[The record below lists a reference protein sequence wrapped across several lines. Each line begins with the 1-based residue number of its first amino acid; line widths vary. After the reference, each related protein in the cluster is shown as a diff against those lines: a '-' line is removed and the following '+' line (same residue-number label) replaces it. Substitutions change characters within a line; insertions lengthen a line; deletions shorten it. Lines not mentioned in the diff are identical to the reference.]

1 MTDASEET
9 RTSLID
15 NMSETAKMMY
25 HEIYRDIRLADGI
38 DKNATKG
45 FDQDSEV
52 YEVLKLNSN
61 LALMLMELCV
71 ILSEEMSRQNVVE
84 RRFLLRR
91 CVMICHEGY
100 KYLFGFKENATTT
113 AIRFLDAHS
122 ADYQEWI
129 NCINEA
135 HKKYLQ
141 DFGTEEM
148 KQLRDVAKHYS
159 TDSMEFFNCVKNLD
173 EETVAKMIASFMA
186 FAQPLYHLTLLYLK
200 NELGI
205 TFLLAGVERPPFL
218 SIPQFKDLYLS
229 RVVDQNIEKF
239 GDLILKMDKIG
250 NQGTMVLRR
259 LGADSVKKE
268 LKPYLDDNLATHI
281 FYVDMDILCAYKA
294 FSQAENF
301 HEQALSLAYLRLSV
315 HEGIKKLYGFGNKHV
330 GSYWYRL
337 KEDFSD
343 VIASCSLNIE
353 ELEQRLDTLS
363 QMDYV
368 HDENVAIFTH
378 FGEDK
383 HKNIPFEVI
392 RYFEEETNAL
402 FYKVITI
409 VINTLTSIL
418 PVVTSLMEQEN
429 AFLKAKNDQMID
441 DSFGKIK
448 GLLELAKAKNP
459 QLKKSIDLLLK
470 FIKAENEKLKSLFK

>member
-1 MTDASEET
+1 
-9 RTSLID
+9 
-15 NMSETAKMMY
+15 
-25 HEIYRDIRLADGI
+25 
-38 DKNATKG
+38 
-45 FDQDSEV
+45 
-52 YEVLKLNSN
+52 
-61 LALMLMELCV
+61 
-71 ILSEEMSRQNVVE
+71 
-84 RRFLLRR
+84 
-91 CVMICHEGY
+91 MICHEGY
-100 KYLFGFKENATTT
+100 KYLFGFKENATIT

-459 QLKKSIDLLLK
+459 QLEKSIDLLLK

>member
-1 MTDASEET
+1 
-9 RTSLID
+9 
-15 NMSETAKMMY
+15 
-25 HEIYRDIRLADGI
+25 
-38 DKNATKG
+38 
-45 FDQDSEV
+45 
-52 YEVLKLNSN
+52 
-61 LALMLMELCV
+61 
-71 ILSEEMSRQNVVE
+71 
-84 RRFLLRR
+84 
-91 CVMICHEGY
+91 MICHEGY

-459 QLKKSIDLLLK
+459 QLEKSIDLLLK

>member
-1 MTDASEET
+1 
-9 RTSLID
+9 
-15 NMSETAKMMY
+15 
-25 HEIYRDIRLADGI
+25 
-38 DKNATKG
+38 
-45 FDQDSEV
+45 
-52 YEVLKLNSN
+52 
-61 LALMLMELCV
+61 
-71 ILSEEMSRQNVVE
+71 
-84 RRFLLRR
+84 
-91 CVMICHEGY
+91 
-100 KYLFGFKENATTT
+100 
-113 AIRFLDAHS
+113 
-122 ADYQEWI
+122 
-129 NCINEA
+129 
-135 HKKYLQ
+135 
-141 DFGTEEM
+141 
-148 KQLRDVAKHYS
+148 
-159 TDSMEFFNCVKNLD
+159 
-173 EETVAKMIASFMA
+173 
-186 FAQPLYHLTLLYLK
+186 
-200 NELGI
+200 
-205 TFLLAGVERPPFL
+205 
-218 SIPQFKDLYLS
+218 
-229 RVVDQNIEKF
+229 
-239 GDLILKMDKIG
+239 
-250 NQGTMVLRR
+250 MVLRR

-459 QLKKSIDLLLK
+459 QLEKSIDLLLK

>member
-1 MTDASEET
+1 MTEASEET
-9 RTSLID
+9 RTARID
-15 NMSETAKMMY
+15 NMSETAKMMF
-25 HEIYRDIRLADGI
+25 HEIYRDIRLAEGI
-38 DKNATKG
+38 DKNAIKG

-71 ILSEEMSRQNVVE
+71 MLSEEMSRLNVVE
-84 RRFLLRR
+84 RRFILRR

-100 KYLFGFKENATTT
+100 KYLFGFNTKVTA
-113 AIRFLDAHS
+113 AIRFFDAHS
-122 ADYQEWI
+122 AEYPDWV
-129 NCINEA
+129 NCIKEA
-135 HKKYLQ
+135 HEHYLQ
-141 DFGTEEM
+141 SYGTKEM
-148 KQLRDVAKHYS
+148 KELRDVAKHYS
-159 TDSMEFFNCVKNLD
+159 TDSMEFFNRVKKLD
-173 EETVAKMIASFMA
+173 EEAVAKMIASFMA
-186 FAQPLYHLTLLYLK
+186 FAQPLYHLTLLDLK

-205 TFLLAGVERPPFL
+205 TFLLAGVERPPFH

-229 RVVDQNIEKF
+229 RVVDQSIEKF

-250 NQGTMVLRR
+250 NQGIMVLRR
-259 LGADSVKKE
+259 LGANSVKKE
-268 LKPYLDDNLATHI
+268 LRPYLDDNLATHI

-315 HEGIKKLYGFGNKHV
+315 HEGIKKLYGFGNKHE
-330 GSYWYRL
+330 GSYWFRL

-343 VIASCSLNIE
+343 VIVSCSLDIE
-353 ELEQRLDTLS
+353 EIEQKLDTLS
-363 QMDYV
+363 KMDYAR
-368 HDENVAIFTH
+368 DEEVALFTH
-378 FGEDK
+378 YGDDK

-392 RYFEEETNAL
+392 KYFEDKTNDL
-402 FYKVITI
+402 FIENLTI

-418 PVVTSLMEQEN
+418 PVVPSLMEQEN
-429 AFLKAKNDQMID
+429 VFLKAKNDQMID

-459 QLKKSIDLLLK
+459 QLEKSIDLLLK

>member
-1 MTDASEET
+1 
-9 RTSLID
+9 
-15 NMSETAKMMY
+15 
-25 HEIYRDIRLADGI
+25 
-38 DKNATKG
+38 
-45 FDQDSEV
+45 
-52 YEVLKLNSN
+52 
-61 LALMLMELCV
+61 
-71 ILSEEMSRQNVVE
+71 
-84 RRFLLRR
+84 
-91 CVMICHEGY
+91 MICHEGY

-173 EETVAKMIASFMA
+173 EETVAKIIASFMA

-418 PVVTSLMEQEN
+418 PVVTFLMEQEN

-459 QLKKSIDLLLK
+459 QLEKSIDLLLK